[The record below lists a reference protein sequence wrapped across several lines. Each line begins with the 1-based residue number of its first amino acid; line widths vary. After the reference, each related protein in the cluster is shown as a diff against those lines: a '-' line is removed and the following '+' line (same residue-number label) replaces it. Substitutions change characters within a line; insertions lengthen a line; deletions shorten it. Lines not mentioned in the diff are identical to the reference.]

1 MLSISKNTFIAP
13 RIIPINN
20 VNITDNNMIYLSLLK
35 IWTVFLLFFKIPI
48 DETKGIIVEIPIIGL
63 DGIHKT
69 PKIIPK
75 IKSLDVE
82 IYF

>member
-1 MLSISKNTFIAP
+1 MLSIAKNKFIAP

-20 VNITDNNMIYLSLLK
+20 VNITDNNMIFLSLLK
-35 IWTVFLLFFKIPI
+35 IWTVFLLFLKILI

-63 DGIHKT
+63 YGIHKT